1 MTRRIVALLL
11 AAVSLSACVTT
22 HAIEL
27 GTPGRYPPVE
37 PSQVQVFLKE
47 EDVTVKFDKV
57 AAIEAEGDYQYANNE
72 KMIKALKK
80 KAAKLGANGIIL
92 GEFKDPSTAGKVTN
106 ALIGVGGERKARV
119 VAIRLLQ

>member
-47 EDVTVKFDKV
+47 EDVAVKFDKV

-119 VAIRLLQ
+119 VAIRLLP

>member
-1 MTRRIVALLL
+1 MMRHGFPLLL

-22 HAIEL
+22 HAIQL
-27 GTPGRYPPVE
+27 GTPGRYPPVD
-37 PSQVQVFLKE
+37 PNQVQVFLKE

-57 AAIEAEGDYQYANNE
+57 AAIEAQGDYQFANDE

-80 KAAKLGANGIIL
+80 KAAKLGANALIL

-106 ALIGVGGERKARV
+106 ALIGVGGERKGRV
-119 VAIRLLQ
+119 IAIRLLQ